1 MPTVT
6 RYFVPL
12 TSVFTLVPSGAS
24 PYSSS
29 AALRAAATHGSE
41 LNASPALGTDD
52 SSAEPSGPAQ
62 PTMTKKEAE
71 VSAAANGSKFIMAP
85 VRARSLGARALRNVN
100 AITPPLQITTIVAL
114 VWNRR

>member
-12 TSVFTLVPSGAS
+12 TRVFTFVPSGAS

-41 LNASPALGTDD
+41 LNASPALGTEG
-52 SSAEPSGPAQ
+52 SSASELEGPAQ
-62 PTMTKKEAE
+62 PTRSKREAE
-71 VSAAANGSKFIMAP
+71 VSVAANGSKFIGHLAKEGVLACAP
-85 VRARSLGARALRNVN
+85 QAR
-100 AITPPLQITTIVAL
+100 
-114 VWNRR
+114 